1 LLKINVERAK
11 DKSKI
16 NYESIKECDDKSGEI
31 VKEWAKNR
39 CI

>member
-1 LLKINVERAK
+1 MLKINVERAK

-16 NYESIKECDDKSGEI
+16 NYESMKEYDDKSGEI
-31 VKEWAKNR
+31 LKEWAKNK